1 MNFWATRTQAELGS
15 CVVSTMTQVIFRSSG
30 AHRQSLHLSSTWEPR
45 KASQRRGHW
54 RWVLM
59 AEKEFPGSVWAQA
72 ESNPETL

>member
-1 MNFWATRTQAELGS
+1 MRTQAELGS
-15 CVVSTMTQVIFRSSG
+15 CVVSTMTQVIFRSNG
-30 AHRQSLHLSSTWEPR
+30 AHRQSHHLSSTWEPR

-54 RWVLM
+54 VLL